1 MKGWT
6 VARVHFKAEFYMI
19 LDSIILYTVTWT
31 YSYPCHP
38 RRHRLARP
46 NITLELTGEYDDS
59 WLTILGYLAAPPKTA
74 REYAYLRLSHKKV
87 SKVKS
92 PQPPVSPDLHL
103 PFLCLKDRFPTNV

>member
-1 MKGWT
+1 MDLQLPVSSAT
-6 VARVHFKAEFYMI
+6 ASHDPF
-19 LDSIILYTVTWT
+19 SQ
-31 YSYPCHP
+31 
-38 RRHRLARP
+38 

-103 PFLCLKDRFPTNV
+103 PFLGLKDRFPTNV